1 MDSDDESDH
10 RVVDECDGHRRPDK
24 PVVYLKLLDRE
35 IDKTL
40 DLMIIDGSGRVSPT
54 LLLERRRRCH
64 DLLSLRHTQRFFA
77 ALSGF
82 FEGQLDLTGRHP
94 PRFDRLVARLKDVS
108 EDFMFVMRH
117 CVATTKRTEELGE
130 ELDLEETS
138 YEFDPP
144 YLWEQFVTKWRI
156 GTMID
161 CGDFR
166 DMLADLRAVRARH
179 PGVPKFQQLSLLDLP
194 SELLDYIMALS
205 DQRCLGKWSQTCRL
219 LREHA
224 LKYVRLC
231 LCFRLIVDDIDV
243 DPMILSIPLGPEA
256 EGAAEARER
265 LKKAA
270 LFYRDAL
277 VKRMHRTMKML
288 HLLSAA
294 RHLEFSE
301 DWSLTSWKSCLGC
314 NFTDFVTPFIEPLV
328 VLIRNLP
335 LEAVSFRAHGLLK
348 PIWRAVCASET
359 IHTLYLEVGGMSAL
373 ETGPSS
379 PEAPALFNVH
389 LKVNS
394 EESAEDVDGESLYR
408 RLDIPNCLFLQVID
422 CSEEGSPMPLL
433 RCATITRLSVK
444 NVWTETLIL
453 HFADVIEGGFCQG
466 ITHLSIVTDH
476 PDMTEDI
483 ARRLFDAFRHLP
495 RLEFLRLTGLC
506 HAPPDLFVHLSGC
519 APGLRSLFVHS
530 FSSGSYQGGNC
541 SRWPYPPSEYARA
554 FGTFPHLNLLG
565 LNMAINDAPYRTP
578 YFLQRM
584 ELGYEGAEAEDAKA
598 LRRWRARKSLST
610 DDDDPRTLDCTTDGE
625 VRGTVRLFA
634 IYCRALQ
641 TIFLHMENSSQ
652 TGGWVV
658 ERDAEGKPATIRDR
672 LTASERERA
681 DMADPEWQGDHWTF
695 DAAEAEEILGHD

>member
-10 RVVDECDGHRRPDK
+10 RVVDECDGHRRPDR
-24 PVVYLKLLDRE
+24 PAVYLKVLDRE

-40 DLMIIDGSGRVSPT
+40 DLMVIDGSGRVSPT
-54 LLLERRRRCH
+54 VLLERRRRCH

-130 ELDLEETS
+130 ESDLEETS

-161 CGDFR
+161 CGEFR

-194 SELLDYIMALS
+194 SELLDYIMILS
-205 DQRCLGKWSQTCRL
+205 DQDCLGRWNQTCSL

-224 LKYVRLC
+224 SKYVRSR
-231 LCFRLIVDDIDV
+231 LCFRLIADDIDV
-243 DPMILSIPLGPEA
+243 DAIQRGIPPGPEKVA
-256 EGAAEARER
+256 EVRER
-265 LKKAA
+265 TREAA
-270 LFYRDAL
+270 LFYRDVL
-277 VKRMHRTMKML
+277 VKRMRKTIKRP
-288 HLLSAA
+288 HLLAAA
-294 RHLEFSE
+294 RFLYFSE
-301 DWSLTSWKSCLGC
+301 DWSLTNWLSYLDC
-314 NFTDFVTPFIEPLV
+314 DFPELVAPFIEPLV

-335 LEAVSFRAHGLLK
+335 LEAISFRAYGLSK

-359 IHTLYLEVGGMSAL
+359 IHTLYLEAGGMFGW
-373 ETGPSS
+373 ETGPSW
-379 PEAPALFNVH
+379 PDAPALFNIH
-389 LKVNS
+389 LKRYHKV
-394 EESAEDVDGESLYR
+394 EGELLW
-408 RLDIPNCLFLQVID
+408 RLLANTPNCLFLQVID
-422 CSEEGSPMPLL
+422 NLPEDGSPMPLL
-433 RCATITRLSVK
+433 RCANITRLSVE
-444 NVWTETLIL
+444 NVWAETLIP
-453 HFADVIEGGFCQG
+453 HFAEVIEGGFCQG
-466 ITHLSIVTDH
+466 ITHLSIITDR
-476 PDMTEDI
+476 PDMTSDI

-506 HAPPDLFVHLSGC
+506 HAPPDLFVHLSEC
-519 APGLRSLFVHS
+519 APRLRSLFVHS
-530 FSSGSYQGGNC
+530 FSSGTYQRGDC
-541 SRWPYPPSEYARA
+541 SRWPYSPSEYARA

-565 LNMAINDAPYRTP
+565 LNMAIDDAPYRTP

-634 IYCRALQ
+634 IYGRALQ
-641 TIFLHMENSSQ
+641 TIFLHMNDFSQ

-658 ERDAEGKPATIRDR
+658 ERDADGKPVTIRDR

-695 DAAEAEEILGHD
+695 DAAEAEEILGLD